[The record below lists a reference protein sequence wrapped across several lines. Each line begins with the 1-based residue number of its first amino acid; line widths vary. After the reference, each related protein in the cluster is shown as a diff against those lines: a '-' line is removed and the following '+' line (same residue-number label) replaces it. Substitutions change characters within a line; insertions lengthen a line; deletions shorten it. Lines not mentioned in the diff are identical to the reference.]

1 MKSSRT
7 VGAILIV
14 IALFKIMLALFIL
27 GNVLSGMFLLL
38 VTNFSLIDLIIGILV
53 LLVGLYLIRK
63 D

>member
-1 MKSSRT
+1 LKSSRT

>member
-14 IALFKIMLALFIL
+14 IATFKIMLALFIL
-27 GNVLSGMFLLL
+27 GNVLSGMLLLL

>member
-14 IALFKIMLALFIL
+14 IATFKIMLALFIL